1 MPPQTGPLSRAVPK
15 LDPDRLA
22 QLVPPMLPSSPA
34 EFRFQR
40 PPEVLHA
47 RKTSHKRCRM
57 PCQGAALLRG
67 ELAKPRGNPA
77 DLPVA
82 WRRQAL
88 QRPASSGAAS
98 RGRRDSEGR
107 PLRPDRPRRSA
118 GYRRMS
124 QRLATVKEIPT
135 ETQQGR
141 RAPET
146 RTFALWE
153 LYKLAREENL
163 SVEEVVRMKQLFDD
177 FDEDH
182 GGTLDIGE
190 FENVALRLL
199 ATQLGNTTQ
208 ARERARKLC
217 EGNFKLMDSDGSGE
231 VDFHEFLRWYSSR
244 CFSESLLLSDS
255 EREIRELAKTYGL
268 DVHIVDKAKEYFD
281 AADTDGSGHIQFEEF
296 AVVLP
301 KMLKLPEGSELPAS
315 RIRFF
320 WMEADVNRDK
330 NIAFTEFLSW
340 WLKHLTNET
349 NMSDF
354 LHIQNPEIMVNFYR
368 SMRPEQ
374 ESPQMEP
381 VHPSASMM
389 TDRSFFLL

>member
-1 MPPQTGPLSRAVPK
+1 MNHPKQAKRDHGLQLPTKVSDRAATLLKAYGVHPDEGQEKLEKMPLPGPGPVRVVPK

-40 PPEVLHA
+40 P
-47 RKTSHKRCRM
+47 KTSHKRCRM
-57 PCQGAALLRG
+57 PCQGAALLRR
-67 ELAKPRGNPA
+67 EIVKPRGNPA

-82 WRRQAL
+82 WRRQVL

-98 RGRRDSEGR
+98 RGHRDSEGR
-107 PLRPDRPRRSA
+107 PVRPDRPRRSA

-124 QRLATVKEIPT
+124 QRLATVKETPV
-135 ETQQGR
+135 ETQPGR
-141 RAPET
+141 RVSHGSQHSSEEAHSFARIISAEKASET

-190 FENVALRLL
+190 FENVALQLL

-208 ARERARKLC
+208 AQERARKLC

-268 DVHIVDKAKEYFD
+268 DVHIVDKVKEYFD
-281 AADTDGSGHIQFEEF
+281 AADTNGSGHGLPTLHTSFSRVLGFVVADFIMFYEF
-296 AVVLP
+296 
-301 KMLKLPEGSELPAS
+301 KHIMLRLVML
-315 RIRFF
+315 
-320 WMEADVNRDK
+320 
-330 NIAFTEFLSW
+330 
-340 WLKHLTNET
+340 
-349 NMSDF
+349 
-354 LHIQNPEIMVNFYR
+354 
-368 SMRPEQ
+368 
-374 ESPQMEP
+374 
-381 VHPSASMM
+381 
-389 TDRSFFLL
+389 